1 MGKITQRWLA
11 ERTEGKRKHK
21 YIDTDE
27 IDQGMDN
34 DDDTDEENYVKAIQV
49 QVINCLW
56 FFYVCADCCSFS

>member
-27 IDQGMDN
+27 IDHRMDNN
-34 DDDTDEENYVKAIQV
+34 DDDTDEENYVKTIQV
-49 QVINCLW
+49 QVINYL
-56 FFYVCADCCSFS
+56 